1 MINIYKNQ
9 RNKKF
14 KQINNIINNMYSYQ
28 GIVIKMLNNK
38 KEKFIQPQQRLMKKK
53 VIKLICL
60 IEHYIL

>member
-38 KEKFIQPQQRLMKKK
+38 KEKYIQQYQRLMKKK

>member
-14 KQINNIINNMYSYQ
+14 KQINKIINKMYSYQ
-28 GIVIKMLNNK
+28 GIIIKMLNNK
-38 KEKFIQPQQRLMKKK
+38 KEKYIQQYQRLMKKK